1 MSADTIAHLKITL
14 DDVEPTVLR
23 RVDVPFDIRLDR
35 LHLTIQAA
43 MGWTNSHLYELRAGD
58 VGWSTPYPDA
68 DWSGDFL
75 DARKARLNDI
85 LEDRRRLRLRNRR
98 LVDVV
103 IEFASVSEGRERES
117 GDIEVGRVGPDRVL
131 PRFRWR

>member
-1 MSADTIAHLKITL
+1 MRPPTTL
-14 DDVEPTVLR
+14 ALR
-23 RVDVPFDIRLDR
+23 C
-35 LHLTIQAA
+35 
-43 MGWTNSHLYELRAGD
+43 LR
-58 VGWSTPYPDA
+58 P
-68 DWSGDFL
+68 
-75 DARKARLNDI
+75 
-85 LEDRRRLRLRNRR
+85 RRLRLRNRR